1 MKGNLLF
8 GKEKGKKKKIIIIAV
23 SLITVLVIIGG
34 TAFFMLRK
42 NKTVSF
48 PFGQGGMGAGF
59 QLSEDWIGVS
69 GVISVGMTEETFE
82 VENLSSAPVIEEVYV
97 SSSQEIAEG
106 DKVLKLTEESIAEAR
121 KELEKTLTEAEL
133 ACRAGVIEY
142 EQNKI
147 TAQYDYQ
154 SSLLAGE
161 QASEVYQET
170 IEGLTDSVT
179 KAEEELADAKE
190 QIEEYSSY
198 VNDNSYRS
206 YFKVDEY
213 QALYDENL
221 QVLKDK
227 MEEWGVSWEQ
237 VTGSG
242 GTPGGGGAYS
252 YASILSSLYQVLV
265 QNEKDL
271 EQAQSDYE
279 DAVANAA
286 FELQT
291 LQLSLPSLE
300 QAVTEAK
307 ENYEVQAGQAKLT
320 YEQTLATAER
330 AESDYE
336 TALEKAESDYEDA
349 RDNLE
354 LFENSVGDGY
364 FYASGSGTILRVMAQ
379 AEQELTEDSVLFLYS
394 NPEEMSVTVSVDQTD
409 IAKLTVGEEAYVM
422 TSGGSGYSGS
432 IAAIY
437 PVTSSDSRTN
447 VTYSVKVVLEGDT
460 SELTENQS
468 VTVIF
473 GASAED
479 IEAMQSTGKGG
490 NAPGQMPERTDGNTP
505 GQMPEGTDGNAPGQM
520 PEGTN
525 GNAPGQMPEGTDGNT
540 PGQSPEGTDGNTP
553 GQPPE
558 RTDGNAPGQ
567 SPEGTDGNTPGQMPE
582 GTDGSTSDNGNG
594 QKGEAAAQ

>member
-1 MKGNLLF
+1 M
-8 GKEKGKKKKIIIIAV
+8 
-23 SLITVLVIIGG
+23 
-34 TAFFMLRK
+34 
-42 NKTVSF
+42 
-48 PFGQGGMGAGF
+48 
-59 QLSEDWIGVS
+59 
-69 GVISVGMTEETFE
+69 
-82 VENLSSAPVIEEVYV
+82 
-97 SSSQEIAEG
+97 
-106 DKVLKLTEESIAEAR
+106 
-121 KELEKTLTEAEL
+121 
-133 ACRAGVIEY
+133 
-142 EQNKI
+142 
-147 TAQYDYQ
+147 
-154 SSLLAGE
+154 
-161 QASEVYQET
+161 
-170 IEGLTDSVT
+170 
-179 KAEEELADAKE
+179 
-190 QIEEYSSY
+190 
-198 VNDNSYRS
+198 NDNSYRS

-336 TALEKAESDYEDA
+336 TALEKAESDYETLKSDYEDA

-354 LFENSVGDGY
+354 LFENNVGDGY

-490 NAPGQMPERTDGNTP
+490 NAPGQMPE
-505 GQMPEGTDGNAPGQM
+505 
-520 PEGTN
+520 
-525 GNAPGQMPEGTDGNT
+525 GTDGNT
-540 PGQSPEGTDGNTP
+540 PGQTPE
-553 GQPPE
+553 E
-558 RTDGNAPGQ
+558 
-567 SPEGTDGNTPGQMPE
+567 TDGNTPGQMPE